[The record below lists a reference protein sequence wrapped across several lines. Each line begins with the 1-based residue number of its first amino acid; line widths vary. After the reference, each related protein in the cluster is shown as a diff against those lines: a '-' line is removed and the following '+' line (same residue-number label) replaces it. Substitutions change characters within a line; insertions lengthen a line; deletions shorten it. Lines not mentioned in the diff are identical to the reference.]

1 MNAQIATLV
10 YAIGIAG
17 LFLLDRERDIRPSKA
32 LWIPVVWLLINE
44 SRSVSDWLNSGPTIS
59 QSASYLEGSP
69 LDAVIFG
76 VLMAG
81 GVLVLIYRRKQIGP
95 ILLANWPILLFFTYC
110 ALSSTW
116 SDYPFVALKRCF
128 KATGDW

>member
-69 LDAVIFG
+69 LDAVIFARANG
-76 VLMAG
+76 W
-81 GVLVLIYRRKQIGP
+81 RRARPHLQTKTDRSDP
-95 ILLANWPILLFFTYC
+95 SRELA
-110 ALSSTW
+110 
-116 SDYPFVALKRCF
+116 DPFVFHLLRAEFHVVRLSFSSR
-128 KATGDW
+128 